1 MASIMRRMN
10 IMSRCE
16 SIYRT
21 ESVGVPDI
29 CGAHHSFILAITN
42 NPGMSQEEIARHI
55 CLNKST
61 VARTLL
67 YLEEH
72 GYVSRKTDPSDKRQI
87 RVFPTEKMLE
97 IYPRVKESTI
107 MWNEKLRLGIDGES
121 LRIFDDV
128 LSKMTE
134 TAKSLAGFSEDK
146 RAK

>member
-1 MASIMRRMN
+1 
-10 IMSRCE
+10 MSRCE

-42 NPGMSQEEIARHI
+42 NPGMSQEEIARH
-55 CLNKST
+55 
-61 VARTLL
+61 
-67 YLEEH
+67 
-72 GYVSRKTDPSDKRQI
+72 I

>member
-1 MASIMRRMN
+1 M
-10 IMSRCE
+10 
-16 SIYRT
+16 
-21 ESVGVPDI
+21 
-29 CGAHHSFILAITN
+29 
-42 NPGMSQEEIARHI
+42 
-55 CLNKST
+55 
-61 VARTLL
+61 ARTLF

-72 GYVSRKTDPSDKRQI
+72 GYVSRKADPSDKRQI

-146 RAK
+146 RSK